1 MLVSWCTSRWS
12 RINVVAARRRQI
24 EFGTTGL
31 AAVVEPRSKVSK
43 VSIPETAGKMNSD
56 DTGVVG
62 CFAGGRLGVSSSILS
77 VLHTLLLD
85 FPG

>member
-1 MLVSWCTSRWS
+1 
-12 RINVVAARRRQI
+12 
-24 EFGTTGL
+24 
-31 AAVVEPRSKVSK
+31 
-43 VSIPETAGKMNSD
+43 MNSD

>member
-1 MLVSWCTSRWS
+1 M
-12 RINVVAARRRQI
+12 AARRRQI

-43 VSIPETAGKMNSD
+43 VSIPGKRRLTRQYSHAEETAGKMNSD